1 MSCLTVL
8 EASGPKKGV
17 HRVGSFQGCEAESA
31 LGLSLASKGL
41 LAIFSLPWLVEASF
55 CSLPPWLQGVLPVW
69 GGLCPNVLFY
79 KNCIRGPPYSN
90 VTSSQRLYLKG
101 HYFWISSHSEV
112 LGVRTS
118 TCEYGCGGKTHN
130 TTYDKWDTFQSLL
143 DVAVL
148 CDSLRGA

>member
-69 GGLCPNVLFY
+69 GVCVQMSYFTRTGLEAHPTPV
-79 KNCIRGPPYSN
+79 
-90 VTSSQRLYLKG
+90 
-101 HYFWISSHSEV
+101 
-112 LGVRTS
+112 
-118 TCEYGCGGKTHN
+118 
-130 TTYDKWDTFQSLL
+130 
-143 DVAVL
+143 
-148 CDSLRGA
+148 